1 MIHGHVVAHRVL
13 VNVPLRIPPQ
23 PEVEVA
29 FGIDTGFTGFLTL
42 PPAIV
47 AALNLPFLR
56 RIPANLANG
65 STIFLSVYIATIVWD
80 GTSRDVEVLATGRQ
94 PLLGTLLLD
103 GYQLTADFEDGGTVT
118 IDPL

>member
-1 MIHGHVVAHRVL
+1 MINGHVVARRAL
-13 VNVPLRIPPQ
+13 VIVPLRIPNQ

-29 FGIDTGFTGFLTL
+29 CVIDTGFSGFLTL

-47 AALNLPFLR
+47 ATLNLPFLR
-56 RIPANLANG
+56 RISANLADG
-65 STIFLSVYIATIVWD
+65 SRIFLSVYIATIVWD
-80 GTSRDVEVLATGRQ
+80 GTPRDVEVLATGRQ

-118 IDPL
+118 SDPL

>member
-1 MIHGHVVAHRVL
+1 MINGHVVAHRVL
-13 VNVPLRIPPQ
+13 VNVPLRTPNQ

-29 FGIDTGFTGFLTL
+29 FVIDTGFTGFLTL

-56 RIPANLANG
+56 RISANLADG
-65 STIFLSVYIATIVWD
+65 SKIFLSVYIATIVWD
-80 GTSRDVEVLATGRQ
+80 GTPRDVEVLATGRQ